1 MIRKAVTANRLIDG
15 RVVYLT
21 PAEDWSPRLAEAKLA
36 ETEEALARLLAIA
49 QAHEREGRVVG
60 AYAIAVEI
68 TPAGPVALGCRERI
82 RTQGP
87 TVRRDL
93 GYQAG
98 NG

>member
-1 MIRKAVTANRLIDG
+1 MLRKAITANRLIDG

-21 PAEDWSPRLAEAKLA
+21 PAEDWSPRLEDAKLA
-36 ETEEALARLLAIA
+36 ETEEAVAALLATA
-49 QAHEREGRVVG
+49 EEDVRAGRVVG
-60 AYAIAVEI
+60 PYAIMVEA

-87 TVRRDL
+87 SVRRDL